1 LFLAARIVNLTQVH
15 SDASGDV
22 TMQNNAQKLAYSIDD
37 IVKLV
42 GVGRSLL
49 FEEIKAGR
57 LPVKKAGRRTLVTDS
72 ALKGWL
78 SNLPAKSAG
87 RPKLNQLNP
96 ETHK

>member
-1 LFLAARIVNLTQVH
+1 
-15 SDASGDV
+15 
-22 TMQNNAQKLAYSIDD
+22 MQNEQKLAYSIDD
-37 IVKLV
+37 IAKLV

-72 ALKGWL
+72 ALRGWL

-87 RPKLNQLNP
+87 GTTRNKLNP